1 MSVWADFLDGVVARD
16 PRANPPGF
24 ISIMRLPGIDGWEPG
39 RVWVSWTPDESFLLP
54 GGGAVFGGYLAAVA
68 DNVMALLMFT
78 VLLDDENFTTSNLDL
93 RFIRPVTPGPVEVEA
108 TIVNRGKRLAH
119 CELTIKRADG
129 KLAAMADATQV
140 IV

>member
-1 MSVWADFLDGVVARD
+1 
-16 PRANPPGF
+16 
-24 ISIMRLPGIDGWEPG
+24 
-39 RVWVSWTPDESFLLP
+39 
-54 GGGAVFGGYLAAVA
+54 VFGGYLAAVA